1 MHNAAVKGSMKG
13 MFLSLEQDS
22 ASLLR
27 QMARLDL
34 KRDESLDR
42 LMVVDLVDLRR
53 SMEGQS
59 GDWRS
64 IIARYIEETV
74 TKNGLK
80 LLAFDSLESFTAMSE
95 TEMTRS
101 DIQDLFDQFRS
112 LGLTTFIISETP
124 LSKLES
130 DTRMELYVAD
140 GALELSIKEMG
151 GCHMQRWL
159 RCVKMRGANID
170 SRFYCM
176 MYAGGSFILSV
187 PMNRGCAQ

>member
-1 MHNAAVKGSMKG
+1 
-13 MFLSLEQDS
+13 
-22 ASLLR
+22 
-27 QMARLDL
+27 
-34 KRDESLDR
+34 
-42 LMVVDLVDLRR
+42 
-53 SMEGQS
+53 
-59 GDWRS
+59 
-64 IIARYIEETV
+64 
-74 TKNGLK
+74 
-80 LLAFDSLESFTAMSE
+80 MSE

-140 GALELSIKEMG
+140 GALELSMKEMG